1 MDGNGRWAQARNLPR
16 TEGHKQGANAIK
28 TTVKEAIHLNIS
40 YLTLFGFSVENW
52 NRPEI
57 EIRELMGLLKLYL
70 KKNVNELENEGV
82 CLRVIGNLSRL
93 PTETV
98 EMIQDAEV
106 RTKSNKKLILTIALS
121 YGSRQEIIM
130 ATKKIVNEVMNGQ
143 KKPENINEEYF
154 SQKLFTNDLPD
165 PDLLIR
171 TSGEQRLSNFLLWQI
186 AYAELVFTKTQWPD
200 FSSDCFNNAIKEYRN
215 RDRRYG
221 IVSS

>member
-28 TTVKEAIHLNIS
+28 TTVKEAINLDIS

-57 EIRELMGLLKLYL
+57 EIRELMGLLRLYL

-93 PTETV
+93 PQETV
-98 EMIQDAEV
+98 EMIQDAEI
-106 RTKSNKKLILTIALS
+106 RTKYNKKLILTIALS

-130 ATKKIVNEVMNGQ
+130 ATKKIVNEVITGQ
-143 KKPENINEEYF
+143 NKLENINEDYF

-171 TSGEQRLSNFLLWQI
+171 TSGEQRLSNFLLWQL
-186 AYAELVFTKTQWPD
+186 AYAELVFTKIQWPD
-200 FSSDCFNNAIKEYRN
+200 FDSESFNNAIKEYRN